1 MSQVLKAFGVPLYIS
16 CGKLVVIIIK
26 KVSGTHMYALRAYF
40 FKWEKVPFSW
50 IGKLISL
57 IYVFPAVIFLSSNVV
72 TSTKRALFSP
82 RKELFQS
89 RKKALFFPFIK
100 LARNAYMYMLLKKKC
115 F

>member
-1 MSQVLKAFGVPLYIS
+1 M
-16 CGKLVVIIIK
+16 VIIIK

-57 IYVFPAVIFLSSNVV
+57 IYVFLAVIFLSSNVV
-72 TSTKRALFSP
+72 TSTKRALFPLFSP

-100 LARNAYMYMLLKKKC
+100 LARNAYMYMLLKKQC